1 MNQERYQARRLRKRM
16 WITLIAAVLA
26 LITVALSA
34 LTGAFNFHKGL
45 NTIPDLTGMTEEDA
59 VAAVEKL
66 HGNPSVS
73 YKPSDT
79 REGIVISQGIPAG
92 SSVTPNSTVSI
103 VVSSGKEEETPS
115 FELKDRLPNFVG
127 LSMDLAKV
135 TAEELGVHLVED
147 GYVYD
152 DTIPYGSIVE
162 QDPEGGT
169 EIVEGSAIRV
179 KISAGPEIVR
189 YTITVN
195 AGQGGSI
202 SPDTITVEEGEDVS
216 FTITPDEGYV
226 IESLQVDGEAVQV
239 QNRYTFLTV
248 DADHTISAT
257 FVEEHKSGLED
268 LFETIF
274 GGH

>member
-26 LITVALSA
+26 LITVVLSA

-59 VAAVEKL
+59 IAAVEKL
-66 HGNPSVS
+66 HGNPAVS
-73 YKPSDT
+73 YQPSDK
-79 REGIVISQGIPAG
+79 REGLVISQGIPAG
-92 SSVTPNSTVSI
+92 ESVTPNSTVSI
-103 VVSSGKEEETPS
+103 VVSSGKEEETTP
-115 FELKDRLPNFVG
+115 FEMKDRLPSFVG

-152 DTIPYGSIVE
+152 DSIPYGSIVE

-169 EIVEGSAIRV
+169 EIVKGSAIRV

-189 YTITVN
+189 YTITVH

-202 SPDTITVEEGEDVS
+202 SPDTLTVEEGEDVS
-216 FTITPDEGYV
+216 FTITPDDGYV

>member
-16 WITLIAAVLA
+16 WITLIAALLA
-26 LITVALSA
+26 LITVVLSA

-59 VAAVEKL
+59 IAEVEKL

-73 YKPSDT
+73 YKPSDK
-79 REGIVISQGIPAG
+79 REGTVISQGLPAG

-103 VVSSGKEEETPS
+103 VVSSGKEEETAP
-115 FELKDRLPNFVG
+115 FELKDRLPSFIG

-135 TAEELGVHLVED
+135 TAEELKVHIVED

-152 DTIPYGSIVE
+152 DSIPYGSIVE

-169 EIVEGSAIRV
+169 EIVPGSAIRV

-189 YTITVN
+189 YTITVS
-195 AGQGGSI
+195 AGQGGTI
-202 SPDTITVEEGEDVS
+202 SPDTVTVEEGEDIS
-216 FTITPDEGYV
+216 FTITPDDGYV
-226 IESLQVDGEAVQV
+226 ISSLRVDGEEVQAL
-239 QNRYTFLTV
+239 NRYTFLSV
-248 DADHTISAT
+248 DADHTISVT
-257 FVEEHKSGLED
+257 FDEGQKSGLED
-268 LFETIF
+268 LFEQIF
-274 GGH
+274 GAH